1 MKAIFYRVAGDTWF
15 SKEKKLTPTEGKRD
29 TSFTYRGSVGEER
42 KRNRER
48 HASRQ
53 AEREREREI
62 LPPFILL
69 YAVYYCVNIF
79 F

>member
-53 AEREREREI
+53 AEREGERDI
-62 LPPFILL
+62 APIYTALCSLL
-69 YAVYYCVNIF
+69 LR
-79 F
+79 